1 MNASLSK
8 PFALAVLAY
17 LVPTFVSAYLWHLV
31 VFHEVYAGLEI
42 YRPEVIIPFGF
53 AAILLQGL
61 CFAWAYPRLFS
72 TRRPDWAKSALRS
85 GLFFA
90 LLSWTFTTLS
100 VAAKNRMTSV
110 PDFLMI
116 ETGYTLLQFA
126 LVAPLMALAYRGF
139 REHSVAAA
147 GTPAEPS
154 GAA

>member
-1 MNASLSK
+1 MKKA
-8 PFALAVLAY
+8 FALAVLAY

-31 VFHEVYAGLEI
+31 VFHDVYARLEI

-53 AAILLQGL
+53 GAILLQGL

-72 TRRPDWAKSALRS
+72 TGRQDWAKSALRS

-100 VAAKNRMTSV
+100 VGAKNLMASV
-110 PDFLMI
+110 PDFLAI

-126 LVAPLMALAYRGF
+126 LVAPLMALAYRGS
-139 REHSVAAA
+139 RDRSLAA
-147 GTPAEPS
+147 GETAESPVFEKP
-154 GAA
+154 